1 MQLSCTNANHTVSEA
16 AVDEHQQQPS
26 PAAAAAAVDAQQPP
40 GSGEIWDYVTPQH
53 VLERN
58 QQFVQER
65 LNGRVILAPLT
76 KGGNLPFR

>member
-1 MQLSCTNANHTVSEA
+1 MQLSCSNASHIASEA
-16 AVDEHQQQPS
+16 ALDEQQQQPS
-26 PAAAAAAVDAQQPP
+26 PAAVDAQQQQPP
-40 GSGEIWDYVTPQH
+40 GSDEVWDYVTPQH
-53 VLERN
+53 VVERN